1 MNERRRQ
8 GRVSLAQEHGPL
20 PLSVS
25 QDSLHDC
32 RAISAKSKKSYSS
45 PSKVALACLSTL
57 CLMSVPT
64 AAVPISGQSQLEQE
78 TADLMLSQIGSETEV
93 DTSSLQQGLY
103 MEQEDLLLKKG
114 KDEVKEE
121 PKAAEEDTAVK
132 VATESSIG
140 KKKPSKLAQV
150 SAEISPAK
158 EPESA
163 AVS

>member
-1 MNERRRQ
+1 
-8 GRVSLAQEHGPL
+8 
-20 PLSVS
+20 
-25 QDSLHDC
+25 
-32 RAISAKSKKSYSS
+32 
-45 PSKVALACLSTL
+45 
-57 CLMSVPT
+57 
-64 AAVPISGQSQLEQE
+64 
-78 TADLMLSQIGSETEV
+78 
-93 DTSSLQQGLY
+93 
-103 MEQEDLLLKKG
+103 MEQEHLLLKKD

-132 VATESSIG
+132 VATETSIS